1 MQKTPSQAIKSKSPK
16 KQIANLLS
24 TTNTFAFLKKAT
36 RQTFCPRRSPKK
48 QIANLLTKT
57 TMPSSNLREAILQA
71 NNQLSER
78 YDLLLEHYDNN
89 ETALLQA
96 VQHLLPSNFFLVT
109 NNGETKGEEKNSNG
123 GINNG
128 RISLIKQHPHT
139 LDLILEHQNN
149 TSTPSTTNTSQAMN
163 VLSQAVY
170 QLSKST
176 SETKSTDGTS
186 STTSIRSSSS
196 VSRDSLLLQGVDP
209 QFIDLI
215 LEAKRNATNSSSS
228 TRTVSIPTSTSN
240 VRPASISRESLLLQ
254 GVDPQFIDLVLEA
267 KRNETKSSSSTRTD
281 RNASESKTSNE
292 SKNSYNTNETEKKET
307 LPTAESPS
315 TSTFLNLTGKRE
327 LMTDDACNAIFST
340 YTPSK
345 LNSIQ
350 HIIFGSKSFDRSTS
364 SIASKYI
371 EQMNNLIHAD
381 LADTIAG
388 RETSIGLDVLKTFGN
403 ALMNCSKLES
413 LDLSFNALGTRGIN
427 VLQPIIQRHNLKT
440 LRFFDTGLAASACEE
455 VLRCLELCKET
466 NGHLELNELVF
477 GESTSN
483 SEGAIAIA
491 KMLLLASQS
500 IEIFQMSAIR
510 CGTSQYMSNPLLG
523 GDAVA
528 NALISCTNMLHLNI
542 SDNSFRGA
550 HVDLAKAI
558 ATMKSLTILNI
569 KDIILTDEGADC
581 VLKALAQSKPP
592 LEELLMG
599 HNNLSPVGLRRLRQA
614 ATCLSSTLRVLDFC
628 GAEDLENN
636 GAVLIGRAIENICPK
651 LETLEMSECF
661 LTRRGVLAM
670 IKIGLKGKTNMKTI
684 GLDGNRISE
693 EGIDEILMLLGS
705 LGYPDGETLIGT
717 MEENEDDEE
726 SDPEDELN
734 EEYVFEQFEDEEVVE
749 VVEDVV
755 DVKEETK
762 INSVVPAPVFT
773 SWECSGCG
781 SGCDADEMACLCCET
796 LQPGRTQEEVNA
808 AKAAK
813 SGGGNSGIT
822 FGTQPTNTVTFGT
835 QPSAPSAPWD
845 SKSSTEGISFGAQ
858 PTSTVTFGA
867 QPTNAVT
874 FGTQPESSTKV
885 DDSSNTITA
894 MSSASEKL
902 THFYNKY
909 APEKIMKDSNFI
921 NKVGKKYIGKEK
933 QLFQHLFK
941 KYKLSASDQ
950 EIYWQMGPNN
960 GKGFGPYSPSPKTS
974 DSWQPKIGIASPV
987 TTTIDP
993 MSARIEARKNAGAAV
1008 APGSS
1013 FSFGASQPA
1022 AAAPTTSSTTSSFSF
1037 GSTTP
1042 VPAVAPTASASTSSF
1057 SFGSTAPPA
1066 PTLAAAPTATSTNAF
1081 GFGNTPV
1088 PTPTLAP
1095 TATSTGG
1102 FGFGSPAATSA
1113 ATPSSFGAMSFGGPS
1128 SMPLQ
1133 NEQLSTWKCSGCEID
1148 QAPSCTECFACGTLR
1163 PPTDEDQLGEQ
1174 PVYSTTTPIVNVSSP
1189 TKEISKNVSDSNAV
1203 DSNAIPKMGEAWS
1216 CPGCMTTVEASNLS
1230 CLACGMTWWSC
1241 AGCMTMN
1248 PPQSDPCPSCQM
1260 QRPPGPDSPAYGI
1273 TEQKTIATSNVSS
1286 PGKKNST
1293 NSNSGFGFGFGGTSN
1308 TNSNDKNVWNC
1319 SGCGA
1324 GCSVDEMKCPC
1335 CETFQ
1340 PGKTQADI
1348 IVVPNTLS
1356 QTTGG
1361 SFSFGQTPT
1370 AGSGSFS
1377 FGTPEPTTSVSTPVV
1392 STPVVS
1398 TPVLPTSSGGGF
1410 SFGTPTTEPT
1420 EPPPPVPSL
1429 ITPKQKDA
1437 TTGGA
1442 ITMQQLRE
1450 KFIILGKEETKDMT
1464 VINQAVDLVI
1474 NKLQQ
1479 GVQDV
1484 LLSNNEMGKQ
1494 FFNKIATKISKK
1506 IKKLLK
1512 VAQQNT
1518 TVIET
1523 KEETKQ
1529 ETKDTQ
1535 EDTKKETKQMDTAA
1549 ITTPA
1554 KHSLPT
1560 SVVSVQHKRRE
1571 PDVLGPWMKDSM
1583 FHTTNSKTLA
1593 SIKSDTLLL
1602 LTRWKKW
1609 NRTEK
1614 RHIVKTSVR
1623 LWGGYHKLLGDEA
1636 SSNASTSGTPNR
1648 MKTNAASTSPFRTNG
1663 VQSLPRSNASPRV
1676 SSPFAKSK
1684 WKLAVTKV
1692 KASNRFQSKTYGV
1705 SYVENIRKN
1714 KSLKINK
1721 NDMDTMREL
1730 QMVLN
1735 TKKPHQ
1741 IGALILETAN
1751 RANDLLKLIE
1761 HDKWLST
1768 LDMFLC
1774 KTDEELAWLFESN
1787 GRVKAK
1793 VEEDEAFEAE
1803 EKKKEEEN
1811 KQLVKTRRSNKYK

>member
-1 MQKTPSQAIKSKSPK
+1 VTFGAQPSTSATFGSQPTTGAITFGSQPTTGDVSFGNQSNQSDQSSSTATPSQTI
-16 KQIANLLS
+16 
-24 TTNTFAFLKKAT
+24 
-36 RQTFCPRRSPKK
+36 
-48 QIANLLTKT
+48 
-57 TMPSSNLREAILQA
+57 
-71 NNQLSER
+71 
-78 YDLLLEHYDNN
+78 
-89 ETALLQA
+89 
-96 VQHLLPSNFFLVT
+96 
-109 NNGETKGEEKNSNG
+109 
-123 GINNG
+123 
-128 RISLIKQHPHT
+128 
-139 LDLILEHQNN
+139 
-149 TSTPSTTNTSQAMN
+149 
-163 VLSQAVY
+163 
-170 QLSKST
+170 
-176 SETKSTDGTS
+176 
-186 STTSIRSSSS
+186 
-196 VSRDSLLLQGVDP
+196 
-209 QFIDLI
+209 QF
-215 LEAKRNATNSSSS
+215 S
-228 TRTVSIPTSTSN
+228 
-240 VRPASISRESLLLQ
+240 
-254 GVDPQFIDLVLEA
+254 
-267 KRNETKSSSSTRTD
+267 
-281 RNASESKTSNE
+281 
-292 SKNSYNTNETEKKET
+292 
-307 LPTAESPS
+307 
-315 TSTFLNLTGKRE
+315 
-327 LMTDDACNAIFST
+327 
-340 YTPSK
+340 
-345 LNSIQ
+345 
-350 HIIFGSKSFDRSTS
+350 
-364 SIASKYI
+364 
-371 EQMNNLIHAD
+371 
-381 LADTIAG
+381 
-388 RETSIGLDVLKTFGN
+388 
-403 ALMNCSKLES
+403 
-413 LDLSFNALGTRGIN
+413 
-427 VLQPIIQRHNLKT
+427 
-440 LRFFDTGLAASACEE
+440 
-455 VLRCLELCKET
+455 
-466 NGHLELNELVF
+466 
-477 GESTSN
+477 
-483 SEGAIAIA
+483 
-491 KMLLLASQS
+491 
-500 IEIFQMSAIR
+500 
-510 CGTSQYMSNPLLG
+510 
-523 GDAVA
+523 
-528 NALISCTNMLHLNI
+528 
-542 SDNSFRGA
+542 
-550 HVDLAKAI
+550 
-558 ATMKSLTILNI
+558 
-569 KDIILTDEGADC
+569 
-581 VLKALAQSKPP
+581 
-592 LEELLMG
+592 
-599 HNNLSPVGLRRLRQA
+599 
-614 ATCLSSTLRVLDFC
+614 
-628 GAEDLENN
+628 
-636 GAVLIGRAIENICPK
+636 
-651 LETLEMSECF
+651 
-661 LTRRGVLAM
+661 
-670 IKIGLKGKTNMKTI
+670 
-684 GLDGNRISE
+684 
-693 EGIDEILMLLGS
+693 
-705 LGYPDGETLIGT
+705 
-717 MEENEDDEE
+717 
-726 SDPEDELN
+726 
-734 EEYVFEQFEDEEVVE
+734 
-749 VVEDVV
+749 
-755 DVKEETK
+755 
-762 INSVVPAPVFT
+762 

-781 SGCDADEMACLCCET
+781 SGCAADEMACLCCET

-941 KYKLSASDQ
+941 KYKLTASDQ

-960 GKGFGPYSPSPKTS
+960 GKGFGPYLSSPKTS
-974 DSWQPKIGIASPV
+974 FSVPSDSPQPSPLGGFGIASPV

-1163 PPTDEDQLGEQ
+1163 PPTDEYQLGEQ

-1506 IKKLLK
+1506 
-1512 VAQQNT
+1512 
-1518 TVIET
+1518 
-1523 KEETKQ
+1523 
-1529 ETKDTQ
+1529 
-1535 EDTKKETKQMDTAA
+1535 
-1549 ITTPA
+1549 
-1554 KHSLPT
+1554 
-1560 SVVSVQHKRRE
+1560 
-1571 PDVLGPWMKDSM
+1571 
-1583 FHTTNSKTLA
+1583 
-1593 SIKSDTLLL
+1593 
-1602 LTRWKKW
+1602 
-1609 NRTEK
+1609 
-1614 RHIVKTSVR
+1614 
-1623 LWGGYHKLLGDEA
+1623 
-1636 SSNASTSGTPNR
+1636 
-1648 MKTNAASTSPFRTNG
+1648 
-1663 VQSLPRSNASPRV
+1663 
-1676 SSPFAKSK
+1676 
-1684 WKLAVTKV
+1684 
-1692 KASNRFQSKTYGV
+1692 
-1705 SYVENIRKN
+1705 
-1714 KSLKINK
+1714 
-1721 NDMDTMREL
+1721 
-1730 QMVLN
+1730 
-1735 TKKPHQ
+1735 
-1741 IGALILETAN
+1741 
-1751 RANDLLKLIE
+1751 
-1761 HDKWLST
+1761 
-1768 LDMFLC
+1768 
-1774 KTDEELAWLFESN
+1774 
-1787 GRVKAK
+1787 
-1793 VEEDEAFEAE
+1793 
-1803 EKKKEEEN
+1803 
-1811 KQLVKTRRSNKYK
+1811 